1 MAGDGLLAAFTS
13 WPIPIAGVLAYHL
26 PGIGSHS
33 KSKVSPTEE
42 LARRAVQSQ
51 APEKNS
57 KMLWPVSSMS
67 KSLVGN
73 RLNFQIN
80 LELC

>member
-33 KSKVSPTEE
+33 KSKMSPTEE
-42 LARRAVQSQ
+42 LAWKAVTH
-51 APEKNS
+51 
-57 KMLWPVSSMS
+57 
-67 KSLVGN
+67 SL
-73 RLNFQIN
+73 
-80 LELC
+80 